1 MRYSVLCT
9 CRKSSICMTVKH
21 ECVKELMGTYR
32 WYVFVRVGVGSKMDF
47 TNKLAEEHAIRDIGA
62 PNLLTIAY

>member
-1 MRYSVLCT
+1 
-9 CRKSSICMTVKH
+9 MTVKH